1 VQDLQIT
8 ISANQECIFCVTS
21 RFSWR
26 QIFLILKNS
35 HTHIHKI
42 DTEHNR
48 YAEVINMRE
57 EDAKKKNC
65 FLYVVSY
72 DTSTIKDGLVKLKDL
87 IDKYNGDPKPEKWDR
102 VKEYSNSESK
112 RLEEIRKYIF
122 RHLDIVRSLVKNHR
136 LDPGKFDYVYIKYS
150 VDLFYDAHYMDP
162 QYDQPGLEDL
172 TSDIED
178 QIAQIQAALQFV
190 EAEKAT

>member
-1 VQDLQIT
+1 
-8 ISANQECIFCVTS
+8 
-21 RFSWR
+21 
-26 QIFLILKNS
+26 
-35 HTHIHKI
+35 
-42 DTEHNR
+42 
-48 YAEVINMRE
+48 MRE

-150 VDLFYDAHYMDP
+150 VDLFYDTHYMDP

-178 QIAQIQAALQFV
+178 QIAQIQAALQFL

>member
-1 VQDLQIT
+1 
-8 ISANQECIFCVTS
+8 
-21 RFSWR
+21 
-26 QIFLILKNS
+26 
-35 HTHIHKI
+35 
-42 DTEHNR
+42 
-48 YAEVINMRE
+48 MRE
-57 EDAKKKNC
+57 EDAKKNC

-72 DTSTIKDGLVKLKDL
+72 DTSTIKDELVKLKDL

-122 RHLDIVRSLVKNHR
+122 RHLDIIRSLVKNHR

-150 VDLFYDAHYMDP
+150 VDLFYDAYYMDP

-172 TSDIED
+172 KSDIED
-178 QIAQIQAALQFV
+178 QIAQVQAALQFLD
-190 EAEKAT
+190 AEKAT

>member
-1 VQDLQIT
+1 M
-8 ISANQECIFCVTS
+8 
-21 RFSWR
+21 
-26 QIFLILKNS
+26 
-35 HTHIHKI
+35 HKI

-48 YAEVINMRE
+48 YAEVVKMRE
-57 EDAKKKNC
+57 EDSKKKNC

-87 IDKYNGDPKPEKWDR
+87 IDKYNGDPKPDKWER
-102 VKEYSNSESK
+102 VKEYSKSEIK
-112 RLEEIRKYIF
+112 KLEETRKYIF
-122 RHLDIVRSLVKNHR
+122 RHLDIIRSLVKNHR

-150 VDLFYDAHYMDP
+150 VDLLYDAYYMDP

-178 QIAQIQAALQFV
+178 QIAQVQAALHFLN
-190 EAEKAT
+190 AENAT

>member
-1 VQDLQIT
+1 
-8 ISANQECIFCVTS
+8 
-21 RFSWR
+21 
-26 QIFLILKNS
+26 
-35 HTHIHKI
+35 
-42 DTEHNR
+42 
-48 YAEVINMRE
+48 MRE

-72 DTSTIKDGLVKLKDL
+72 DTSTIKDELVKLKDL
-87 IDKYNGDPKPEKWDR
+87 IDKYNGDPKPEKWNG

-122 RHLDIVRSLVKNHR
+122 RHLDIIKSLVKNHR

-178 QIAQIQAALQFV
+178 QIAQIQAALQFL

>member
-1 VQDLQIT
+1 
-8 ISANQECIFCVTS
+8 
-21 RFSWR
+21 
-26 QIFLILKNS
+26 
-35 HTHIHKI
+35 
-42 DTEHNR
+42 
-48 YAEVINMRE
+48 MRE
-57 EDAKKKNC
+57 EDAKKNC

-72 DTSTIKDGLVKLKDL
+72 DTSTIKDELVKLKDL

-122 RHLDIVRSLVKNHR
+122 RHLDIIRSLVKNHR

-150 VDLFYDAHYMDP
+150 VDLFYDAYYMDP

-172 TSDIED
+172 TSDIGD
-178 QIAQIQAALQFV
+178 QIAQIQAALQFL